1 MIDTNQT
8 MSFDRMRSMLVRA
21 AEVRDSEQQQ
31 IFDSLDEIHGR
42 LAALDALGAIRKRL
56 AEVPDRTEM
65 SVLAERLDETV
76 AKLDAQDSA
85 VSSLARLVEG
95 LVDRV
100 ADRLAA
106 PFAQLDG
113 RLDGVAGRF
122 EGVAGRMDGLE
133 DRIAGLHKRLDDL
146 DNRLDRHEMRLD
158 QLPTSITGPVRERL
172 ESTEAS
178 LRGQLEETS
187 HALAATTRSLSEEI
201 SGTREAA
208 RTDAEAQ
215 RGRSEEGLRDLT
227 GRLEALSD
235 RLDGVGTRVEGV
247 ENTLSGRVDDVR
259 NSVSAGLEGLD
270 TALSGKVEDIE
281 RSVAGLQAR
290 VDGVES
296 ALSDRVTTVASS
308 LEASLD
314 KLDGTLVNR
323 PDHEAVVA
331 LVNRSNEESERRQA
345 GQLDEALSTF
355 AEIILGSGGQQQAPA
370 PRPAARRS
378 SRKPAL
384 TAGPSLN
391 GHEQPVD
398 EEGAEG

>member
-1 MIDTNQT
+1 MIDSNQT

-76 AKLDAQDSA
+76 AKLDAQESA

-133 DRIAGLHKRLDDL
+133 DRISGLHKRLDDL
-146 DNRLDRHEMRLD
+146 DNRFDRNEMRLD
-158 QLPTSITGPVRERL
+158 QIPAAVTGPLRERL
-172 ESTEAS
+172 DSVESS
-178 LRGQLEETS
+178 LRGQAEEIS
-187 HALAATTRSLSEEI
+187 QGLAATTRSLSEEI
-201 SGTREAA
+201 SGSREAA
-208 RTDAEAQ
+208 RADAEAQ
-215 RGRSEEGLRDLT
+215 RGRSDEGMRDLT
-227 GRLEALSD
+227 ARLEALTD

-247 ENTLSGRVDDVR
+247 ERTVTGLS
-259 NSVSAGLEGLD
+259 
-270 TALSGKVEDIE
+270 
-281 RSVAGLQAR
+281 AR

-296 ALSDRVTTVASS
+296 ALTDRVSSVASS

-384 TAGPSLN
+384 TSGPSRN
-391 GHEQPVD
+391 GHAEHASD
-398 EEGAEG
+398 EEGAEA